1 MRLAKRHPL
10 VPLVLACAVAA
21 AFPALQS
28 AAETCISPYIKAL
41 KQPEKVMYLWAL
53 PASAGAGEDF
63 LAVIDVSLASATY
76 GKILKKIPVGSA
88 GNEAHH
94 IGFTDDRT
102 KIWAASLNTSR
113 MFIFDVG
120 EDPMSPKLVK
130 VIDNV
135 PQLTGLTG
143 PHTPY
148 AIPGRMVISMASGP
162 DGTGPG
168 GLAEFTN
175 DGRFVASHKATNNP
189 YETVVKPEFNRMI
202 TSTWFPQKTWMTP
215 FDKWDPSTWSHPNT
229 LLVWDLK
236 ERKILQTLSSDND
249 AVMLAARWMLK
260 PNAKYGYNISSAG
273 NSIWMFKMNDDGSF
287 SYRKAADTGAGCSP
301 ADLRQSPDDRYLYLS
316 CFVGSEIQAWDISDP
331 EHIKLHDTIQG
342 VVQPNMMHVTYD
354 GRRLYFTNSAISSID
369 YSPRYSMQLV
379 QIGPDGRMKLD
390 PNFRIDFTKAPD
402 GPARPHDMLLN

>member
-1 MRLAKRHPL
+1 MRLARYNTL
-10 VPLVLACAVAA
+10 TSVVLACSVAA

-53 PASAGAGEDF
+53 PATVGEGEDF
-63 LAVIDVSLASATY
+63 LAVIDVSLASPTY
-76 GKILKKIPVGSA
+76 GKILQKIPVGSS

-94 IGFTDDRT
+94 IGFIDDCT

-120 EDPMSPKLVK
+120 EDPMSPRLVK

-148 AIPGRMVISMASGP
+148 AIPGRMLISMASGP

-175 DGRFVASHKATNNP
+175 DGRFVASHNATNNP

-260 PNAKYGYNISSAG
+260 PGARYGYNISSAG
-273 NSIWMFKMNDDGSF
+273 NSIWMFKMNDDGTF
-287 SYRKAADTGAGCSP
+287 SYNKAADTGSGCSP
-301 ADLRQSPDDRYLYLS
+301 ADLRQSPDDKYLYLS
-316 CFVGSEIQAWDISDP
+316 CFMGSEIQAWDISDP

-390 PNFRIDFTKAPD
+390 PNFKIDFTKAPE

>member
-1 MRLAKRHPL
+1 MRLARYNTL
-10 VPLVLACAVAA
+10 TSVVLACSVAA

-53 PASAGAGEDF
+53 PATVGEGEDF
-63 LAVIDVSLASATY
+63 LAVIDVSLASPTY
-76 GKILKKIPVGSA
+76 GKILKKIPVGSS

-120 EDPMSPKLVK
+120 EDPMSPRLVK

-148 AIPGRMVISMASGP
+148 AIPGRMLISMASGP

-175 DGRFVASHKATNNP
+175 DGRFVASHNATNNP

-249 AVMLAARWMLK
+249 AVMLPRARC
-260 PNAKYGYNISSAG
+260 SSQVPGTAIT
-273 NSIWMFKMNDDGSF
+273 SVVRAIPS
-287 SYRKAADTGAGCSP
+287 GCS
-301 ADLRQSPDDRYLYLS
+301 R
-316 CFVGSEIQAWDISDP
+316 
-331 EHIKLHDTIQG
+331 
-342 VVQPNMMHVTYD
+342 
-354 GRRLYFTNSAISSID
+354 
-369 YSPRYSMQLV
+369 
-379 QIGPDGRMKLD
+379 
-390 PNFRIDFTKAPD
+390 
-402 GPARPHDMLLN
+402 

>member
-1 MRLAKRHPL
+1 MRLARYNTL
-10 VPLVLACAVAA
+10 TSVVLACSVAA

-53 PASAGAGEDF
+53 PATVGEGEDF
-63 LAVIDVSLASATY
+63 LAVIDVSLASPTY
-76 GKILKKIPVGSA
+76 GKILQKIPVGSS

-120 EDPMSPKLVK
+120 EDPMSPRLVK

-148 AIPGRMVISMASGP
+148 AIPGRMLISMASGP

-175 DGRFVASHKATNNP
+175 DGRFVASHNATNNP

-260 PNAKYGYNISSAG
+260 PGARYGYNISSAG
-273 NSIWMFKMNDDGSF
+273 NSIWMFKMNDDGTF
-287 SYRKAADTGAGCSP
+287 SYNKAADTGSGCSP
-301 ADLRQSPDDRYLYLS
+301 ADLRQSPDDKYLYLS
-316 CFVGSEIQAWDISDP
+316 CFMGSEIQAWDISDP

-390 PNFRIDFTKAPD
+390 PNFKIDFTKAPE